1 MTSSLRHRLVLVGGG
16 HAHVQVLRHLAM
28 RPLEDAHVTLVV
40 DDPIAV
46 YSGMV
51 PGFVAG
57 QYRREELEI
66 DVRPLARRAGAA
78 VIVAR
83 AIGIDASERRIA
95 LEARE
100 AIAYDTAS
108 FDVGSKVAGLD
119 LPGVRAHAL
128 ATRPIGRF
136 VAEIDAAIERARSAA
151 APPRVVV
158 CGAGPGGVEL
168 AFALRARLAQ
178 QGAPGAAVTLVDA
191 APELLPAFATGVAER
206 VLGALRSRDI
216 ALRLGA
222 RVVAAH
228 ADALEIDG
236 ADPVPFDALIWATG
250 AASLP
255 LFRDSGLPLDA
266 RGFVRVRTTL
276 QVEENGSLFASG
288 DCAHFEPE
296 LPKAGVYAVRQGP
309 LLDHN
314 LRARVLGE
322 PLRDYRPQHDSLVL
336 FNLGDGTAIG
346 TKWGRALEGARIFAL
361 KDRIDRR
368 FVRRFQVLD
377 ADGESTH
384 DFPEMD
390 ASPEMLCGGCAAK
403 VGESV
408 LHRALARL
416 GVRQDDAVVLGLE
429 APDDAAAV
437 RMPRGEL
444 IVASIDGFRPF
455 VDDPYLVGRV
465 AAVNAASDLWA
476 KGATPRFALAQVT
489 IPDTDPDHAEEA
501 LFQLLAGARAAL
513 DADGIT
519 LVGGHTIAGD
529 ALQIGLAVWGT
540 AESTLLRLD
549 GLRPGDRLVLTKAL
563 GTGVLFHADMRGL
576 ARGAWIESATASML
590 RSNGAASR
598 IARET
603 GATACTDV
611 SGFGLVGHLGALL
624 RASGVTAR
632 VALGALPLLP
642 GVRACFHRGLRST
655 AHPQNAEARRAL
667 RIDPEPAVRPELDAF
682 FDPQT
687 SGGLLFGVAAERADD
702 AVARLHAAGDVAAA
716 CVGVVTETA
725 AEGAA
730 RIRVVARG

>member
-1 MTSSLRHRLVLVGGG
+1 MTSSPRHRLVLVGGG
-16 HAHVQVLRHLAM
+16 HAHVQVLRRLSM

-57 QYRREELEI
+57 QYQREELEI

-83 AIGIDASERRIA
+83 ATGVDASERRIA

-136 VAEIDAAIERARSAA
+136 VAEVDAAIARARGAA
-151 APPRVVV
+151 APRVVV
-158 CGAGPGGVEL
+158 CGAGAGGLEL

-178 QGAPGAAVTLVDA
+178 QGAPDAAVTLVDA
-191 APELLPAFATGVAER
+191 ASELLPAFAAGVAER
-206 VLGALRSRDI
+206 VLDALRVRNI
-216 ALRLGA
+216 ELRLGT

-228 ADALEIDG
+228 ADALEIEG
-236 ADPVPFDALIWATG
+236 ADPIPFDALIWATG

-255 LFRDSGLPLDA
+255 LFRESGLALDA

-276 QVEENGSLFASG
+276 QVEGNGSLFASG

-322 PLRDYRPQHDSLVL
+322 PLRDYRPQRDSLVL
-336 FNLGDGTAIG
+336 LNLGDFTAIG
-346 TKWGRALEGARIFAL
+346 TKWGRTLEGPRVFAL
-361 KDRIDRR
+361 KDHIDRR

-384 DFPEMD
+384 DFPEME
-390 ASPEMLCGGCAAK
+390 ASAEMVCGGCAAK
-403 VGESV
+403 VGEPV
-408 LHRALARL
+408 LHRALARI
-416 GVRQDDAVVLGLE
+416 GVRRDDAVVLGLE

-437 RMPRGEL
+437 RTPHGEL

-455 VDDPYLVGRV
+455 VDDPYVVGGV

-489 IPDTDPDHAEEA
+489 IQDTDPDHAEEA

-513 DADGIT
+513 DADGVT

-529 ALQIGLAVWGT
+529 ALQVGFAVWGT
-540 AESTLLRLD
+540 AESTLLRLS
-549 GLRPGDRLVLTKAL
+549 GLRPGDRLVLTKPL

-576 ARGAWIESATASML
+576 ARGAWIEAATASML

-598 IARET
+598 IAREI

-611 SGFGLVGHLGALL
+611 SGFGLVGHLGAML

-642 GVRACFHRGLRST
+642 GARACFARGLRST
-655 AHPQNAEARRAL
+655 AHPHNAEARRVL
-667 RIDPEPAVRPELDAF
+667 RIDPEPAARPELDVF

-687 SGGLLFGVAAERADD
+687 SGGLLFGVAPERADE
-702 AVARLHAAGDVAAA
+702 AVARLHAAGDVAAT
-716 CVGVVTETA
+716 CVGEVTEA
-725 AEGAA
+725 ASAGAA
-730 RIRVVARG
+730 LIRVVARA

>member
-1 MTSSLRHRLVLVGGG
+1 MTPSLRHRLVLVGGG
-16 HAHVQVLRHLAM
+16 HAHVQVLRRLSM

-57 QYRREELEI
+57 QYQREELEI

-83 AIGIDASERRIA
+83 ATGVDASERRIA

-136 VAEIDAAIERARSAA
+136 VAEVDAAIARARGAA
-151 APPRVVV
+151 APRVVV
-158 CGAGPGGVEL
+158 CGAGAGGLEL

-178 QGAPGAAVTLVDA
+178 QGAPDAAVTLVDA
-191 APELLPAFATGVAER
+191 ASELLPAFAAGVAER
-206 VLGALRSRDI
+206 VLDALRVRNI
-216 ALRLGA
+216 ELRLGT

-228 ADALEIDG
+228 ADALEIEG
-236 ADPVPFDALIWATG
+236 ADPIPFDALIWATG

-255 LFRDSGLPLDA
+255 LFRESGLALDA

-322 PLRDYRPQHDSLVL
+322 PLRDYRPQRDSLVL
-336 FNLGDGTAIG
+336 LNLGDFTAIG
-346 TKWGRALEGARIFAL
+346 TKWGRTLEGPRVFAL
-361 KDRIDRR
+361 KDHIDRR

-384 DFPEMD
+384 DFPEME
-390 ASPEMLCGGCAAK
+390 ASAEMVCGGCAAK
-403 VGESV
+403 VGEPV
-408 LHRALARL
+408 LHRALARI
-416 GVRQDDAVVLGLE
+416 GVRRDDAVVLGLE

-437 RMPRGEL
+437 RTPHGEL
-444 IVASIDGFRPF
+444 IVASIDGFGVASPVSNICA
-455 VDDPYLVGRV
+455 VDTFSYDIGNKIDPRMSI
-465 AAVNAASDLWA
+465 NAADGFTGIRVTERSSTGGVDPEATLVAQQDFWSKLANGRQMPFGMRVGTAAGNMWA
-476 KGATPRFALAQVT
+476 IHAPAVQYTGLAYK
-489 IPDTDPDHAEEA
+489 DRNG
-501 LFQLLAGARAAL
+501 LAAL
-513 DADGIT
+513 DA
-519 LVGGHTIAGD
+519 
-529 ALQIGLAVWGT
+529 ALQFNRLNGDDEI
-540 AESTLLRLD
+540 LLY
-549 GLRPGDRLVLTKAL
+549 
-563 GTGVLFHADMRGL
+563 
-576 ARGAWIESATASML
+576 
-590 RSNGAASR
+590 
-598 IARET
+598 
-603 GATACTDV
+603 AC
-611 SGFGLVGHLGALL
+611 
-624 RASGVTAR
+624 
-632 VALGALPLLP
+632 
-642 GVRACFHRGLRST
+642 
-655 AHPQNAEARRAL
+655 
-667 RIDPEPAVRPELDAF
+667 
-682 FDPQT
+682 
-687 SGGLLFGVAAERADD
+687 
-702 AVARLHAAGDVAAA
+702 
-716 CVGVVTETA
+716 
-725 AEGAA
+725 
-730 RIRVVARG
+730 